1 MRLYKKGTQ
10 MENSRIRIFI
20 FVMIAMA
27 ALVGCTGKGDLRFQQ
42 DPEGM
47 NFNISGKIVLPE
59 IVENDLLSSIR
70 ANLAALTN
78 FSDFIISNE
87 GITTRAGS
95 DGSFSLK
102 KAPFSDN
109 FMLKA
114 EAGKIILLR
123 YLSADE
129 LYYTDLSSTEIS
141 IKTTALAMIRKQGI
155 ELGKK
160 LTVADMSAREYETI
174 INDLI
179 TTIKLTLQLPDESVS
194 TNVLEIP
201 AVINAARSA
210 ASVIEARETVLKD
223 ANSVFQHIFIRK
235 DLQML
240 QVYISSAFS
249 NDWDSTSNWSDLTA
263 WFAELFNTKEFS
275 NVEWRVVDME
285 FLPENR
291 ARVRTEYRVTLTD
304 INSAEKINT
313 EKFVFDALWRK
324 EGTFWKL
331 YRNFPYREGH
341 PTQVGADVRWGQI
354 ADTHRLLQAALGRE
368 SMTEFEQHISPAFG
382 NDFDVT
388 STRADLLS
396 TAKAR
401 FNAMDVKIAT
411 YSIERIDF
419 YAADMA
425 KVRCA
430 AQVRVINLLPG
441 KDVDSGVIKAEV
453 HWRREEGEW
462 KVFRNLPYRFTHPLT
477 R

>member
-1 MRLYKKGTQ
+1 MK
-10 MENSRIRIFI
+10 NNRIKTLIL
-20 FVMIAMA
+20 VMIAMA
-27 ALVGCTGKGDLRFQQ
+27 AMVGCTGRGDLRFKEE
-42 DPEGM
+42 PEGTY
-47 NFNISGKIVLPE
+47 FNISGKIVLAE
-59 IVENDLLSSIR
+59 IVQDDLLGSIR
-70 ANLAALTN
+70 GNLTALTN
-78 FSDFIISNE
+78 FSDFTVSNE
-87 GITTRAGS
+87 EITTRAES

-102 KAPFSDN
+102 KAPFSDS
-109 FMLKA
+109 FILKA
-114 EAGKIILLR
+114 EAGKTILLR
-123 YLSADE
+123 YLSADD

-141 IKTTALAMIRKQGI
+141 IKTTAFAMIREQGI

-160 LTVADMSAREYETI
+160 LTIADMSAREYETI
-174 INDLI
+174 VNDLI
-179 TTIKLTLQLPDESVS
+179 TAIRLALQLPYDSVT

-201 AVINAARSA
+201 AVKNAARLA
-210 ASVIEARETVLKD
+210 AGIIEAREAVLKD

-240 QVYISSAFS
+240 QVYISPEFS
-249 NDWDSTSNWSDLTA
+249 NDWDSTSSWSDLTA
-263 WFAELFNTKEFS
+263 WFAELFSTKEFS
-275 NVEWRVVDME
+275 DVKWRVTDME
-285 FLPENR
+285 FLPEKR
-291 ARVRTEYRVTLTD
+291 ARVRTEYQATLMH
-304 INSAEKINT
+304 INSEEKITT
-313 EKFVFDALWRK
+313 EKFIFDALWRK

-354 ADTHRLLQAALGRE
+354 ADAHRLLQAALGRE
-368 SMTEFEQHISPAFG
+368 SMTEFEQHISPAFS

-401 FNAMDVKIAT
+401 FDAMDVKIAS

-441 KDVDSGVIKAEV
+441 KDIDSGVIKAEV
-453 HWRREEGEW
+453 HWRREGNEW
-462 KVFRNLPYRFTHPLT
+462 KIFRNLPYRFTHPLK